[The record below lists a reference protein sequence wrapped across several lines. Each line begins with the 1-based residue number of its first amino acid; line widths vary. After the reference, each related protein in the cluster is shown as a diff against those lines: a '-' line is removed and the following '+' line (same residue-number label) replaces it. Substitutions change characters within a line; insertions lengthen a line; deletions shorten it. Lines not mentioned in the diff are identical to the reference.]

1 MSESRCTCF
10 SPWDS
15 ANPSSVDI
23 PISEGPVN
31 LSWPQIMKTINDDP
45 YEFYKEGGWEFLTG
59 NGESDDEDESTEGSV
74 FEDESDDFD
83 EDDDEDSESDFSAE
97 DSDDSG
103 GDFSDE
109 SGESWDALERKA
121 KRDDDKR
128 SDEHSDDDRK
138 KSKKSGGRR

>member
-1 MSESRCTCF
+1 MS
-10 SPWDS
+10 S
-15 ANPSSVDI
+15 ALIVWLMFSSVDI

-45 YEFYKEGGWEFLTG
+45 YEFYKEGGWDFLTG
-59 NGESDDEDESTEGSV
+59 DGESDAEDESSEGSV

-83 EDDDEDSESDFSAE
+83 EDVSDSGSDFSGDDDD
-97 DSDDSG
+97 DSEGSG

-121 KRDDDKR
+121 KRADDKR
-128 SDEHSDDDRK
+128 ADEFSDDDRK
-138 KSKKSGGRR
+138 KKKGSRR

>member
-1 MSESRCTCF
+1 MSECTIV
-10 SPWDS
+10 SVTDVS
-15 ANPSSVDI
+15 SSVDI

-74 FEDESDDFD
+74 FEGESEDFDESDDD
-83 EDDDEDSESDFSAE
+83 ADSESDFSADE
-97 DSDDSG
+97 SDDGSEAG
-103 GDFSDE
+103 FSDE

-121 KRDDDKR
+121 KRADDKR
-128 SDEHSDDDRK
+128 TDEFSDDDRK
-138 KSKKSGGRR
+138 KSKKKGGGRR